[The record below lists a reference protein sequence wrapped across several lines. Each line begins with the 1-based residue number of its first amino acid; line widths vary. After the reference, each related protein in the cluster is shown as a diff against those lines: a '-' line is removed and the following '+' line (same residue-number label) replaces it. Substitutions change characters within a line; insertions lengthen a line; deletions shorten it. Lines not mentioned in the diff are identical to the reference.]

1 MTARIKTASL
11 SPCHYP
17 QPAAPMGQ
25 SQRDC
30 DLQPRVARHELPW
43 ENHVVAHQPQ
53 PESMRKAVTDV
64 MEACSHARARAILDG
79 VQTDLVIYPSAGRFE
94 VVSGGGSAPE
104 QDRLFSPDVAG
115 HDWRTPPKTAAGGAG
130 GGG

>member
-1 MTARIKTASL
+1 MKRDFTRDQSPPADRGGQGRGFTLIELMVVIAIMGIVMTIAIPTVYQQF
-11 SPCHYP
+11 H
-17 QPAAPMGQ
+17 
-25 SQRDC
+25 
-30 DLQPRVARHELPW
+30 
-43 ENHVVAHQPQ
+43 

-79 VQTDLVIYPSAGRFE
+79 VQTDLVIYPGAGRFE

-115 HDWRTPPKTAAGGAG
+115 HDWRT
-130 GGG
+130 